1 MKLKVENLHY
11 NINEDSILEGVNIEV
26 KKGEFVG
33 LIGPNGSGKSTL
45 LKNIYKVYKPTKGNI
60 FIDSTG
66 ISKLSNK
73 ELARKMA
80 VMVQENNLEF
90 DIKVLDMVILGR
102 YSHKKLLESSNNN
115 DYEVAEN
122 SLKEVGL
129 AGYEERSFFS
139 LSGGEKQRVLIARA
153 LTQEAEFIILDE
165 PTNHLDIRYQFQIM
179 NILKKQNITVFSS
192 IHDLNIAAFYCD
204 KIFAINNGKIVHNG
218 TPEKVLN
225 KKLIKELFGVEA
237 EIGTNPKT
245 KKINISYIPNI

>member
-1 MKLKVENLHY
+1 MKLKVEDLHY

-26 KKGEFVG
+26 EKGEFVG

-90 DIKVLDMVILGR
+90 DIKVLDMVLLGR
-102 YSHKKLLESSNNN
+102 YSHKKLLESNNNN

-129 AGYEERSFFS
+129 LGYEERSFFS

-153 LTQEAEFIILDE
+153 LTQEAEFIVLDE

-237 EIGTNPKT
+237 EIGINSKT